1 MPRKWLE
8 PWRRR
13 AIKSMSGPAGGHR
26 TNWPI
31 PNSAY
36 TDALTGLVGYRFGEQ
51 DANSIDITLRGYCL
65 CSGCRT
71 GIAGSV

>member
-13 AIKSMSGPAGGHR
+13 AIKSMSGPAGAHR
-26 TNWPI
+26 TKLAI
-31 PNSAY
+31 PNSTY
-36 TDALTGLVGYRFGEQ
+36 TGALIGLVGYRFGEQ
-51 DANSIDITLRGYCL
+51 DANWIDITVRGCCL